1 MLKKVGS
8 KPSIGSRYSACKT
21 AVDETGATLIGLDD
35 KRCWTSQDPNV
46 SYSKYGSSSQCKEN
60 KGKAGNGLAEYGT
73 VSVYQMDEEGKIE
86 LIHSVF

>member
-1 MLKKVGS
+1 MFHT
-8 KPSIGSRYSACKT
+8 PN
-21 AVDETGATLIGLDD
+21 TGHQVVQ
-35 KRCWTSQDPNV
+35 R
-46 SYSKYGSSSQCKEN
+46 

>member
-8 KPSIGSRYSACKT
+8 KPSIASRYSACK
-21 AVDETGATLIGLDD
+21 AAADETGATLISLDD

-60 KGKAGNGLAEYGT
+60 KGKVGNGLAEYGT

>member
-1 MLKKVGS
+1 MLDKPGS
-8 KPSIGSRYSACKT
+8 KCFILQIRVIK
-21 AVDETGATLIGLDD
+21 L
-35 KRCWTSQDPNV
+35 
-46 SYSKYGSSSQCKEN
+46 CKEN